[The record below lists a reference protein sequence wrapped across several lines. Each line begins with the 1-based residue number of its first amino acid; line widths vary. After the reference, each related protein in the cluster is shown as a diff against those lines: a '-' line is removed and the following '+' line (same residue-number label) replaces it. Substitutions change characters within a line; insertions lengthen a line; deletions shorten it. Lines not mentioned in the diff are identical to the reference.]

1 MLWER
6 LVRAARCWS
15 IGCIVGKRCVVWSG
29 ANGRGTPG
37 SGVDGM
43 GAACPDHVRR
53 RRWLARASKERSPGV
68 VSAGLAPPSLRSL
81 LWNESDGDSGF
92 GGSCPQASGRQK
104 IKSLGGSRSVKE
116 RVQIHVSM
124 QESLFPEG
132 GHISVESVAGAL
144 RRWGASLGPG

>member
-1 MLWER
+1 
-6 LVRAARCWS
+6 VRAARCWS
-15 IGCIVGKRCVVWSG
+15 VWCIVGKRCMVRSG
-29 ANGRGTPG
+29 TNGRGTPG

-43 GAACPDHVRR
+43 GAACPDHVPRR

-68 VSAGLAPPSLRSL
+68 VSAGVASPSLRSL
-81 LWNESDGDSGF
+81 LWNESDGDSGS
-92 GGSCPQASGRQK
+92 GGSCPQASGRQR
-104 IKSLGGSRSVKE
+104 ITSLGGSRSMKE
-116 RVQIHVSM
+116 RVQIDVSIL